1 MNKSPNETRHTESRS
16 RAMTAMSALT
26 AIPSPDHRI
35 TRSFKTPPALVAYV
49 TCGDPDIATT
59 REIILAACRG
69 GADIIE
75 LGVPFSDPVADGPVI
90 QRASERALKNG
101 TSLEDVLRL
110 AAEVRQQSDAGLI
123 VFTYLNPML
132 RFGMERFCAEAAKS
146 GVDGAL
152 ITDLTVEEASEYRR
166 QMAAHNLDTV
176 FLAAPT
182 SPDQRLKAIAEAC
195 KGFVYAVSRTGITGT
210 QKQVAADVQGL
221 VKRIRK
227 FTKLPVA
234 VGFGISNAQQFAEVG
249 QFADGVVVGSA
260 IMQLIEQNPGREAQA
275 VESFVRGLKS
285 GSKSAA
291 SSQS

>member
-1 MNKSPNETRHTESRS
+1 VAPRS
-16 RAMTAMSALT
+16 AAARSATAART
-26 AIPSPDHRI
+26 A
-35 TRSFKTPPALVAYV
+35 
-49 TCGDPDIATT
+49 
-59 REIILAACRG
+59 
-69 GADIIE
+69 
-75 LGVPFSDPVADGPVI
+75 
-90 QRASERALKNG
+90 
-101 TSLEDVLRL
+101 
-110 AAEVRQQSDAGLI
+110 
-123 VFTYLNPML
+123 
-132 RFGMERFCAEAAKS
+132 

-166 QMAAHNLDTV
+166 VMAAHNLDTI

-234 VGFGISNAQQFAEVG
+234 VGFGISNAEQFAQVG
-249 QFADGVVVGSA
+249 QFADGVAVGSA
-260 IMQLIEQNPGREAQA
+260 IVQLIEQNPGREAQA

-285 GSKSAA
+285 GIQSAVT
-291 SSQS
+291 SQS